1 MGIHS
6 MICRIRL
13 SELTVASGICLAL
26 ISAGVAQQTPPAG
39 QELGR
44 WIDAQTVAV
53 VRIRIADVLQG
64 MTPERL
70 AHTLEQ
76 AGLETARVAEFRQ
89 IEQHVRQTAEQF
101 LQAGGGEVW
110 LVLSLADIQAGAP
123 LTIVRGA
130 ADRDTSRLATWLQA
144 QPKTLEAPGLQVS
157 QVDANTWLVAH
168 PKTLQRVAA
177 MRADERPELTEA
189 IASLSQYPVSAVLAP
204 GADQRR
210 VIRETLPPLPDPW
223 REVTGDLLADGIR
236 WSALTLNPAAD
247 VELQVTVQTRDT
259 ATANKVQSLIEATLK
274 FVAEVSELK
283 QQAPQVAALASG
295 LKPQVVGSQVQIQL
309 SQGTLQSVVPG
320 VLAQP
325 IAAARQAARRQFCAN
340 NLKQIG
346 LAMHM
351 YLDAHK
357 SFPPAASRDS
367 QGKPLLSWRVHLLP
381 YLECKSLYDQ
391 FHQDEPWDSQHNR
404 QLIRKCPRCMPVP
417 PPPTWSRARRRTSC
431 RSDRAPCGAARNRC
445 RCAKS
450 RTARAR
456 PRWSWKLQPTRPLS
470 GPSRKTSP

>member
-1 MGIHS
+1 M
-6 MICRIRL
+6 
-13 SELTVASGICLAL
+13 
-26 ISAGVAQQTPPAG
+26 
-39 QELGR
+39 
-44 WIDAQTVAV
+44 
-53 VRIRIADVLQG
+53 
-64 MTPERL
+64 
-70 AHTLEQ
+70 
-76 AGLETARVAEFRQ
+76 AEFRQ

-110 LVLSLADIQAGAP
+110 LVASLADVQAGAP
-123 LTIVRGA
+123 LIIVRGA

-168 PKTLQRVAA
+168 PRTLQRVAA

-189 IASLSQYPVSAVLAP
+189 IAALSQYPVSAVLAP

-210 VIRETLPPLPDPW
+210 VIRETLPPLPEPW

-236 WSALTLNPAAD
+236 WSALTLNPAAN
-247 VELQVTVQTRDT
+247 VELQVTFQTRDT
-259 ATANKVQSLIEATLK
+259 ATASKVQSLIEATLK

-283 QQAPQVAALASG
+283 QQAPQVAALASV

-351 YLDAHK
+351 YLDEHK
-357 SFPPAASRDS
+357 SFPPTASRDS
-367 QGKPLLSWRVHLLP
+367 QGKPLLNWRVHLLP

-391 FHQDEPWDSQHNR
+391 FHLDEPWDSPHNR
-404 QLIRKCPRCMPVP
+404 QLITQMPKMFTCPSATDLEPGKTTYVLPIGPGTVWGGQQPLSLREI
-417 PPPTWSRARRRTSC
+417 TDGTSQTAMVVEAAA
-431 RSDRAPCGAARNRC
+431 DKAVVWTQPEDLTVTPAAPAAGLGAAHGTVYPVLFCDGSVRFLE
-445 RCAKS
+445 ASVSAEELWHVLTPK
-450 RTARAR
+450 TASER
-456 PRWSWKLQPTRPLS
+456 
-470 GPSRKTSP
+470 